1 MKFKKKPSPLKL
13 LSQSQLN
20 FAETQMGN
28 QIYFKIAGKKKK
40 LIAGSNRQTHFW
52 KRTIQ

>member
-1 MKFKKKPSPLKL
+1 MKKGQELK
-13 LSQSQLN
+13 
-20 FAETQMGN
+20 MGN

-40 LIAGSNRQTHFW
+40 LIEGSNRQTNFW

>member
-1 MKFKKKPSPLKL
+1 MKKGQELKI
-13 LSQSQLN
+13 
-20 FAETQMGN
+20 GN

-40 LIAGSNRQTHFW
+40 LIEGSNRQTNFW